1 MSSRGVVKGLF
12 GGDRELTV
20 KYVINLDSV
29 DEIQPYG
36 ISGTI
41 SRAVVIENGQSRDIT
56 DQMQDLGW

>member
-1 MSSRGVVKGLF
+1 MSAKGVVKGLF

-20 KYVINLDSV
+20 RYVINLDSV

-41 SRAVVIENGQSRDIT
+41 SRAIVVENGKSRDIT
-56 DQMQDLGW
+56 DQMQELGW